1 MKKLLMLLS
10 FILLISS
17 FSIIGYVFVEAKQEI
32 TKEPDVLK
40 LQVKKDE
47 YITPYGY
54 TIEEPNIILD
64 PYDIS
69 PLTALILFETEK
81 EEEITVIIKGHDEKS
96 TIINTFNKSL
106 KHYIPIYGL
115 YPNEENEIILKT
127 KNKTI
132 THKITTSPIPITIE
146 TESVITTDN
155 TFTFF
160 NKNNHLY
167 ALDSNNDIRWY
178 LKGDYKYNVIKL
190 ENGHFLIPTTELN
203 NSFYPIGV
211 VEIDLLGKIYKQYNI
226 ENGYYGNT
234 LEVENYYY
242 ILSKNLL
249 QIDKQTGYLIN
260 QYKLKDNYTNLTYS
274 KENKTINLNNTTKN
288 LSINLKT
295 NEKVTTTT
303 EFEYSK
309 QEVDSPLY
317 HNNDSYKLTKPT
329 LFDMTI
335 ETKESKD
342 KIFLVNSKKIDKNY
356 KKYNVKLT
364 QNNNYLKITGNFNG
378 SKVHLILDKFVD
390 KKIYDINN
398 NYTIINYKNLNGK
411 YNIYLKI
418 DDKIYKTN
426 KFIEIKN

>member
-1 MKKLLMLLS
+1 M
-10 FILLISS
+10 
-17 FSIIGYVFVEAKQEI
+17 
-32 TKEPDVLK
+32 
-40 LQVKKDE
+40 
-47 YITPYGY
+47 
-54 TIEEPNIILD
+54 
-64 PYDIS
+64 
-69 PLTALILFETEK
+69 
-81 EEEITVIIKGHDEKS
+81 
-96 TIINTFNKSL
+96 
-106 KHYIPIYGL
+106 
-115 YPNEENEIILKT
+115 
-127 KNKTI
+127 
-132 THKITTSPIPITIE
+132 
-146 TESVITTDN
+146 
-155 TFTFF
+155 
-160 NKNNHLY
+160 
-167 ALDSNNDIRWY
+167 
-178 LKGDYKYNVIKL
+178 

-364 QNNNYLKITGNFNG
+364 QNNNYLKIEN
-378 SKVHLILDKFVD
+378 S
-390 KKIYDINN
+390 
-398 NYTIINYKNLNGK
+398 
-411 YNIYLKI
+411 
-418 DDKIYKTN
+418 
-426 KFIEIKN
+426 